1 MKPRSFFALALAG
14 VHAAVLLGRT
24 TTSLCALP
32 FGARLCAR
40 DPSCAWRSHWRM
52 ALKRYRP
59 IVARESL
66 GNGARTIAI
75 LDMTPPPKQF
85 LLDLGVSRT

>member
-1 MKPRSFFALALAG
+1 MKSRSFFALALAG

-40 DPSCAWRSHWRM
+40 DPSCASRNQRRM
-52 ALKRYRP
+52 TLKCCRP
-59 IVARESL
+59 FVARESL

-75 LDMTPPPKQF
+75 LDMTPLPKQF